1 MSTVASPSVGT
12 TRTDES
18 SPTVP
23 MARLRT
29 DHDGATVAG
38 SAPSAAEVAASDP
51 LRNPA
56 TAREEA
62 GKDERKDVS
71 ALDRLAAS
79 RNQLRAAMM
88 DIAHPPPRPS
98 LLSGSLGELGE
109 RLIDRARELPGA
121 TLVLETIESW
131 WQEHPLRT
139 ATLVAE
145 GAGRKYIEPI
155 AERNPLGL
163 VLAAVGV
170 GALLALAK
178 PWRWALRPALFI
190 GLLPQLASHAMR
202 RLPVDSWLQL
212 FGNLG
217 TTRRASST
225 PRPTQSST
233 AATRASALP

>member
-1 MSTVASPSVGT
+1 MNTVASPSVDT
-12 TRTDES
+12 TRVDEY
-18 SPTVP
+18 SPAVP
-23 MARLRT
+23 MAKLRT
-29 DHDGATVAG
+29 DSDGATVAG
-38 SAPSAAEVAASDP
+38 VAPSAAEIAASDP
-51 LRNPA
+51 LRNPD
-56 TAREEA
+56 TARREA
-62 GKDERKDVS
+62 AKDERNDVS

-79 RNQLRAAMM
+79 RNQLRAAML
-88 DIAHPPPRPS
+88 DIAHPTPRPS
-98 LLSGSLGELGE
+98 LLSGGLGELGDK
-109 RLIDRARELPGA
+109 LIDRARELPGA

-163 VLAAVGV
+163 VLAAAGI
-170 GALLALAK
+170 GALLTLVK

-190 GLLPQLASHAMR
+190 GLLPQLATHAIR
-202 RLPVDSWLQL
+202 RLPVDSWVQL

-217 TTRRASST
+217 TGGRASAARRA
-225 PRPTQSST
+225 TQSRT

>member
-1 MSTVASPSVGT
+1 MSTVASPPVGA
-12 TRTDES
+12 TRVEES
-18 SPTVP
+18 SPAVP
-23 MARLRT
+23 MAKLRS
-29 DHDGATVAG
+29 DSDGASVAG
-38 SAPSAAEVAASDP
+38 GAPSAAEVATSDP

-56 TAREEA
+56 TARQEA
-62 GKDERKDVS
+62 AKDERKDVS

-88 DIAHPPPRPS
+88 DIAHPPARPS
-98 LLSGSLGELGE
+98 LLSGALGELGD

-121 TLVLETIESW
+121 TLVIETIESW

-163 VLAAVGV
+163 VLAAAGV
-170 GALLALAK
+170 GALLALSK

-202 RLPVDSWLQL
+202 RLPVDSWVQL

-217 TTRRASST
+217 TTGRASATRRA
-225 PRPTQSST
+225 TQSST
-233 AATRASALP
+233 ATTRASALP